1 LQTQQAPPKLLKSQ
15 RQHLKSSFQQN
26 PTQQATASLQKAS
39 SQEKAKP
46 FENWEKAAFLPFG
59 DDFLYLDGTIIAG
72 SLANFLL
79 SSLEATELG
88 TTHLECTGDA
98 DLFPLT
104 TGEGSLSI
112 KAAFFFPTETDLSAA
127 AGEKSLR
134 NLIRTSLSTNLIQ
147 HHHIISRRKR
157 LSGNFSSHF
166 TFLIVSWKLPAFF
179 VVR

>member
-1 LQTQQAPPKLLKSQ
+1 
-15 RQHLKSSFQQN
+15 
-26 PTQQATASLQKAS
+26 
-39 SQEKAKP
+39 
-46 FENWEKAAFLPFG
+46 
-59 DDFLYLDGTIIAG
+59 
-72 SLANFLL
+72 
-79 SSLEATELG
+79 LEATELG

-112 KAAFFFPTETDLSAA
+112 KASFFFPTETDLSAA

-166 TFLIVSWKLPAFF
+166 TFWPFLGNSPHFLLLGKYTG
-179 VVR
+179 